1 MKKILFPTDF
11 SQSAFHAY
19 KFALS
24 WANELGASVTTL
36 HVFMPSIA
44 QPFILE
50 PFSLEMAEM
59 KTFDE
64 YKSAAHKMHEQAA
77 NTELESVEVSHL
89 MEQGFPIETIVRVAK
104 EENFDMIIMGT
115 DGATGL
121 AEIILGSTASQVI
134 EKAHCPVLVVPKE
147 AEFKSINKVLL
158 PVDFFS
164 IKPQILE
171 KVKSMGTI
179 MDAKVKCLHINNS
192 NNPLLE
198 KRIADL
204 KSEYPGIEFE
214 YSNFSY
220 VIDGILDYV
229 EKHSDI
235 DLIFMVTEKYS
246 ILKNIFQLSYT
257 KRTAIHT
264 KIPVLAVR

>member
-24 WANELGASVTTL
+24 WAKDLGASVTTL

-59 KTFDE
+59 KTFDD
-64 YKSAAHKMHEQAA
+64 YKSAAQKMHDMAL
-77 NTELESVEVSHL
+77 NSDLESVEVSHL

-104 EENFDMIIMGT
+104 EEEFDMIIMGT

-147 AEFKSINKVLL
+147 AEFRAINNVLM
-158 PVDFFS
+158 PADFFT
-164 IKPQILE
+164 IKPQLLE
-171 KVKSMGTI
+171 KVSSMSVI
-179 MDAKVKCLHINNS
+179 MNAQITCLHINNS
-192 NNPLLE
+192 NNPLLN
-198 KRIADL
+198 KRMEDL
-204 KSEYPGIEFE
+204 KSEYPKI
-214 YSNFSY
+214 NFVYTNTSY
-220 VIDGILDYV
+220 VIDGILEYAD
-229 EKHSDI
+229 KHEEI

-257 KRTAIHT
+257 KKTAIHT
-264 KIPVLAVR
+264 KIPVLAIK